1 MRNAVHPSTRQRA
14 SSMRVCIPR
23 RLNGDGAVP
32 TAAEVAQ
39 QVGGTVGLAMHV
51 LDEFPG
57 DWERAQPRRAPSM
70 RSTTGA
76 SL

>member
-14 SSMRVCIPR
+14 SSMRVCIPPR
-23 RLNGDGAVP
+23 VSGGGAVP

-39 QVGGTVGLAMHV
+39 QGGRTVGLAMQV
-51 LDEFPG
+51 PDEFPG
-57 DWERAQPRRAPSM
+57 YWERAQPRRASSM
-70 RSTTGA
+70 RSTAGA

>member
-23 RLNGDGAVP
+23 NLSGGGAVP

-39 QVGGTVGLAMHV
+39 QVDGTVGLAMQV
-51 LDEFPG
+51 LEEFPG
-57 DWERAQPRRAPSM
+57 DWERPQPRRARSM